1 MDTNYVGMVLQEVQK
16 IKQKTSINI
25 ADDNIFSILQ
35 IEHKERFHCRFLHY
49 LIKTHW
55 RDFEEYFN
63 YKFKLENE
71 NIAFSCCEYSCGS
84 LQGCEKAVDGYV
96 DIFFQMQSGKILA
109 FEVKLYADDQP
120 EQLLRYKYCLKQRFG
135 VNPILIYLTLDG
147 KMPSLESTSCEG
159 CKRKRDRLCHIH
171 QYQKLEKNDYI
182 MLSFQEIVGWIKTLE
197 NSFVQTGNISAAT
210 GLILQYKNILEREIS
225 MQKVVSEILHTKE
238 NFNAAEAI
246 EGSIESARKQIQNQF
261 FMGLE
266 DIAKSV
272 LKDNFIQV
280 DGLYLKF
287 DEGNAKF
294 AFKKNDG
301 SEKFF
306 IVSCATNIYCY
317 RGQGERL
324 DKEQWSY
331 ITPKWF
337 EGVIE
342 NTEAQ
347 NVKEAINGKKPSS
360 ENKIVEWYFADEQ
373 KQTAELENIIKNVV
387 NYCEA
392 IDKIKSK

>member
-1 MDTNYVGMVLQEVQK
+1 MDKDKIEKFLQKVQN
-16 IKQKTSINI
+16 IKLKTSINM

-55 RDFEEYFN
+55 REFEEYFS
-63 YKFKLENE
+63 YKFRLPNE

-84 LQGCEKAVDGYV
+84 MQGCEKAVDGYV
-96 DIFFQMQSGKILA
+96 DIFFQMESNKILA

-120 EQLLRYKYCLKQRFG
+120 EQLLRYRYCLKQQFG
-135 VNPILIYLTLDG
+135 VDPVLIYLTLDG
-147 KMPSLESTSCEG
+147 KMPSPESTSCEV
-159 CKRKRDRLCHIH
+159 CKHKQYGVCP
-171 QYQKLEKNDYI
+171 QYQPLGKNDYI
-182 MLSFQEIVGWIKTLE
+182 MLSFREIVGWIKTLE
-197 NSFVQTGNISAAT
+197 NSFVQTGNISASA
-210 GLILQYKNILEREIS
+210 GLILQYKIILEREIN
-225 MQKVVSEILHTKE
+225 MQEVVSKILNEKE

-246 EGSIESARKQIQNQF
+246 EDSIESARKQIQNQF

-266 DIAKSV
+266 DLAKSR
-272 LKDNFIQV
+272 LKDNFIQA
-280 DGLYLKF
+280 DEMYLKL

-306 IVSCATNIYCY
+306 IVSCGTNIYCY
-317 RGQGERL
+317 RGHGDQLE
-324 DKEQWSY
+324 KNQWSY
-331 ITPKWF
+331 ITSKWF
-337 EGVIE
+337 DGVIE
-342 NTEAQ
+342 NAGTQ

-360 ENKIVEWYFADEQ
+360 KNKIVEWYFADEQ
-373 KQTAELENIIKNVV
+373 KQTRELENIIKNVV

-392 IDKIKSK
+392 IDNIKS